1 MAEYPFTSLRDWIE
15 FLEEKDL
22 MVNNNLEVDLNGEIA
37 AISRTVCAK
46 EAKAVVHHN
55 VRGYPGWKVYSD
67 GLTTRARQAMALGME
82 EQGLLQNLEKKLV
95 SAQKGMKPKVLKTGP
110 VKEVMIDGKD
120 FDLTKLPVPFTGEFE
135 SPPYITA
142 GISNVVDPNTGWQN
156 TGIRRFQLK
165 DKNKT
170 CNLMLPLMHEGL
182 IFSKWIEKGEPCPI
196 AIVIGADPLYYLIS
210 QMPAP
215 DQMDEQDYWGV
226 FAGQPLE
233 VVKCE
238 TSDILVPANAEMVIE
253 GFIDPDPDKRLFE
266 GPFSEFPGFY
276 SGCNYLPIVDIKC
289 VTTRKDPYYQYL
301 YMGAPPTEGHRMGD
315 LMFEIE
321 LYRQSRVNVPE
332 VTDVGIMSSWSFT
345 TAISIDKAA
354 RMKRP
359 GLAKKA
365 GMATKFTQAGQILK
379 NLFVVDSDVDVHNI
393 DEVLWAFCVKFQPGR
408 DITVVKDTMGVNLDP
423 SELWMG
429 GELGFTT
436 PGHSSFAI
444 YDCTEKMAPYDE
456 GYKRGRALPPQ
467 RMMDKAL
474 ANWEKYGF

>member
-1 MAEYPFTSLRDWIE
+1 MAQYPFTSLRDWIE
-15 FLEEKDL
+15 FLEDKDL
-22 MVNNNLEVDLNGEIA
+22 LVRNNNEVDLNGEVG
-37 AISRTVCAK
+37 AISRRICATDS
-46 EAKAVVHHN
+46 KAVIHNN
-55 VRGYPGWKVYSD
+55 VRGYPGWKIFSD
-67 GLTTRARQAMALGME
+67 GLTTRARQAMALGMAE
-82 EQGLLQNLEKKLV
+82 EGLLQNLEQKLV
-95 SAQKGMKPKVLKTGP
+95 AAQKGMKPKLVKTGP
-110 VKEVMIDGKD
+110 CKEVKIDGKD

-142 GISNVVDPNTGWQN
+142 GISNVMDPDTGWQN

-170 CNLMLPLMHEGL
+170 CNLMLPLMHEGV
-182 IFSKWIEKGEPCPI
+182 IFSKWIEKNKPCPI
-196 AIVIGADPLYYLIS
+196 AIVIGADPLYYLCS

-215 DQMDEQDYWGV
+215 DQADEQDYWGV

-238 TSDILVPANAEMVIE
+238 TSDIVVPANAEIVIE
-253 GFIDPDPDKRLFE
+253 GLIDPEKRIFE

-276 SGCNYLPIVDIKC
+276 SGCNYLPVVDIQV

-321 LYRQSRVNVPE
+321 LYRQTRVNVPE
-332 VTDVGIMSSWSFT
+332 LTDVGIMSSWSFT
-345 TAISIDKAA
+345 TAASIKKSA
-354 RMKRP
+354 RQKRP

-365 GMATKFTQAGQILK
+365 GMAMKFTQAGQIVK
-379 NLFVVDSDVDVHNI
+379 NLFIVDDDVDVHNI

-408 DITVVKDTMGVNLDP
+408 DITVVTDTMGVNLDP
-423 SELWMG
+423 SEQWMG
-429 GELGFTT
+429 GALGFNQ

-444 YDCTEKMAPYDE
+444 YDCTEKMPPYDE
-456 GYKRGRALPPQ
+456 GYKRGRALPPKE
-467 RMMDKAL
+467 MMDKVL
-474 ANWEKYGF
+474 ANWDKYGF